1 MHFLLMSWRIEAVT
15 LNVLIDPASQFYNQH
30 KNNKNKTAAASVLL
44 LYKDTEAFFLERHIR
59 TDCAL
64 N

>member
-30 KNNKNKTAAASVLL
+30 KNNRSAAASMFTLGQR
-44 LYKDTEAFFLERHIR
+44 YGRDTLEQ
-59 TDCAL
+59 TEL
-64 N
+64 